1 MPTSFF
7 FGKQSNF
14 IQSSSKLYNTVNK
27 NISDIGR
34 FKIESKYY
42 SFLNKKNLSNLKN
55 YKFFVLL
62 KSFGKNYI
70 LFLTKIDNKN
80 YSIFINK
87 KNNVMNIVN
96 LNFDDNLYDG
106 TLLDGE
112 IVKNEYNKYIFLIN
126 DVPYYEGKSQI
137 TKNFEERNKIIEEIL
152 ENNYKLDN
160 ELFISRKKYF
170 NFNEINDLVDNYS
183 KILNYRCSG
192 LLFKN
197 NSNFGDNY
205 LFSFPE
211 CRSDSKILKNGV
223 TIDNQKVVIEEEH
236 KIISPKQKN
245 HKELIVN
252 NEEEDLFGDIENVNE
267 QQNES
272 SNIIIPDKSTCNF
285 MINPTSLPDIYEL
298 YCYSSNNNIE
308 KCSYASVPDITTSN
322 YLKSIINFD
331 NINENVLTKIKKN
344 AATFVECK
352 YHKNFKKWIPI
363 KKTDNMDNIS
373 IINQVQI
380 TLDSAE

>member
-14 IQSSSKLYNTVNK
+14 IQSSSKLYNLVNK
-27 NISDIGR
+27 NMLSIGR

-42 SFLNKKNLSNLKN
+42 SFLNKKNLNNLTN

-70 LFLTKIDNKN
+70 LFLTKIENRN
-80 YSIFINK
+80 YCIFINK
-87 KNNVMNIVN
+87 KNNVMNIVK
-96 LNFDDNLYDG
+96 LNFSDELYEG

-126 DVPYYEGKSQI
+126 DLPYYRGKSLI
-137 TKNFEERNKIIEEIL
+137 TQNFEERNIL
-152 ENNYKLDN
+152 LD
-160 ELFISRKKYF
+160 ELLEKNFKVDDELYITKKKKF

-183 KILNYRCSG
+183 KVLNYKCSG

-211 CRSDSKILKNGV
+211 CRSDSKILKNGI
-223 TIDNQKVVIEEEH
+223 TIDNQKVIVQEEH
-236 KIISPKQKN
+236 KIISPKNSKSDL
-245 HKELIVN
+245 EFMDD
-252 NEEEDLFGDIENVNE
+252 NELFGEVENINVIDSID
-267 QQNES
+267 ES
-272 SNIIIPDKSTCNF
+272 TTCKF
-285 MINPTSLPDIYEL
+285 MINPTDLPDIYEL

-308 KCSYASVPDITTSN
+308 KCSYASVPNIEISN
-322 YLKSIINFD
+322 YLKSVINFD
-331 NINENVLTKIKKN
+331 SINENILTKIKKN
-344 AATFVECK
+344 IATFVECK
-352 YHKNFKKWIPI
+352 YHKNFKKWIPL
-363 KKTDNMDNIS
+363 KKTDSMDNITV
-373 IINQVQI
+373 INQVQI
-380 TLDSAE
+380 TLDSLE

>member
-1 MPTSFF
+1 MPTSYF

-14 IQSSSKLYNTVNK
+14 IQSSSNLYNNVNK
-27 NISDIGR
+27 NINDIGT
-34 FKIESKYY
+34 FKIQSKYY
-42 SFLNKKNLSNLKN
+42 SFLNKKNLNSLQN

-70 LFLTKIDNKN
+70 LFLTKINERN
-80 YSIFINK
+80 YCIFINK

-96 LNFDDNLYDG
+96 INFSEELFQG

-112 IVKNEYNKYIFLIN
+112 IVKNENNKYIFLIN
-126 DVPYYEGKSQI
+126 DIPYYKGKSQI
-137 TKNFEERNKIIEEIL
+137 TKNFEERNILIEDIL
-152 ENNYKLDN
+152 ENEYVSDN
-160 ELFISRKKYF
+160 ELHISKKKYF
-170 NFNEINDLVDNYS
+170 NFNQINDLVENYS
-183 KILNYRCSG
+183 KVLSYKSSG

-211 CRSDSKILKNGV
+211 CRSDSKILKTGV

-236 KIISPKQKN
+236 KIISPKSSKN
-245 HKELIVN
+245 DLASMDDDSE
-252 NEEEDLFGDIENVNE
+252 LFGDVENVD
-267 QQNES
+267 S
-272 SNIIIPDKSTCNF
+272 VDVDKETCEF

-308 KCSYASVPDITTSN
+308 KYSYASVPDIDTSN

-331 NINENVLTKIKKN
+331 NLNENVLTKIKKN
-344 AATFVECK
+344 NATFVECK
-352 YHKNFKKWIPI
+352 YHKIFKKWIPF
-363 KKTDNMDNIS
+363 KEAKTMDNITV
-373 IINQVQI
+373 INQVQI
-380 TLDSAE
+380 TLDAK

>member
-1 MPTSFF
+1 MPTSYF

-14 IQSSSKLYNTVNK
+14 IQSSSSLYNNVNK
-27 NISDIGR
+27 NIVNIGT
-34 FKIESKYY
+34 FKIQSKYY
-42 SFLNKKNLSNLKN
+42 SFLNKKNLNSLQN

-70 LFLTKIDNKN
+70 LFLTNINQRN
-80 YSIFINK
+80 YCIFINK

-96 LNFDDNLYDG
+96 INFSEELFNG

-112 IVKNEYNKYIFLIN
+112 IVKNENNKYIFLIN
-126 DVPYYEGKSQI
+126 DIPYYKGKSQI
-137 TKNFEERNKIIEEIL
+137 TKNFEERNILIDDIL
-152 ENNYKLDN
+152 ENEYVSDE
-160 ELFISRKKYF
+160 ELYIVKKKYF
-170 NFNEINDLVDNYS
+170 NFNEINDLVENYS
-183 KILNYRCSG
+183 KVLSYKSSG

-211 CRSDSKILKNGV
+211 CRSDSKILKTGV

-236 KIISPKQKN
+236 KIISPKNSKTDLASMVDDS
-245 HKELIVN
+245 E
-252 NEEEDLFGDIENVNE
+252 LFGDVENVD
-267 QQNES
+267 S
-272 SNIIIPDKSTCNF
+272 VDTDKETCEF

-308 KCSYASVPDITTSN
+308 KYSYASVPDIDTSN

-331 NINENVLTKIKKN
+331 NLNENVLTKIKKN
-344 AATFVECK
+344 NATFVECK
-352 YHKNFKKWIPI
+352 YHKIFKKWIPF
-363 KKTDNMDNIS
+363 KEAKTMDNITV
-373 IINQVQI
+373 INQVQI
-380 TLDSAE
+380 TLDAK

>member
-1 MPTSFF
+1 MPTSYF

-14 IQSSSKLYNTVNK
+14 IQSSSSLYNNVNK
-27 NISDIGR
+27 NIANIGT
-34 FKIESKYY
+34 FKIQSKYY
-42 SFLNKKNLSNLKN
+42 SFLNKKNLNSLQN

-70 LFLTKIDNKN
+70 LFLTNINQRN
-80 YSIFINK
+80 YCIFINK

-96 LNFDDNLYDG
+96 INFSEELFNG

-112 IVKNEYNKYIFLIN
+112 IVKNENNKYIFLIN
-126 DVPYYEGKSQI
+126 DIPYYKGKSQI
-137 TKNFEERNKIIEEIL
+137 TKNFEERNILIDDIL
-152 ENNYKLDN
+152 ENEYVSDE
-160 ELFISRKKYF
+160 ELYIVKKKYF
-170 NFNEINDLVDNYS
+170 NFNEINDLVENYS
-183 KILNYRCSG
+183 KILSYKSSG

-211 CRSDSKILKNGV
+211 CRSDSKILKTGV

-236 KIISPKQKN
+236 KIISPKNSKTDLASMVDDS
-245 HKELIVN
+245 E
-252 NEEEDLFGDIENVNE
+252 LFGDVENVD
-267 QQNES
+267 S
-272 SNIIIPDKSTCNF
+272 VDIDKETCEF

-308 KCSYASVPDITTSN
+308 KYSYASVPDIDTSN

-331 NINENVLTKIKKN
+331 NLNENVLTKIKKN
-344 AATFVECK
+344 NATFVECK
-352 YHKNFKKWIPI
+352 YHKIFKKWIPF
-363 KKTDNMDNIS
+363 KEAKTMDNITV
-373 IINQVQI
+373 INQVQI
-380 TLDSAE
+380 TLDAK